1 MGTGSSTYRR
11 VYLVRALQEGNEGIV
26 TLTGNFTLPTWGG
39 RAIEHAKPGEEL
51 VMWQVPGDM
60 YPETVIWM

>member
-51 VMWQVPGDM
+51 VMW
-60 YPETVIWM
+60 